1 MKFLREPLVQFLFL
15 GGLIY
20 LAYGLFAPQS
30 EEENE
35 RKIIVSEAKVQWMH
49 DSWSKRWNRLP
60 TQKELDGL
68 IQQYIKET
76 VLYKEAVNM
85 GLDKEDGI
93 IRRRLAQKVEFLAKD
108 LVVYTPPTEED
119 LKKYYDTHQDK
130 YTPDVT
136 YTFTQ
141 IYFDPD
147 KRGEST
153 LDDANKVKET
163 LVAQGTMM
171 QKIEGLG
178 DDYMTANYF
187 EAQTPMQIRKNF
199 GSGFAQSLIAL
210 KTGVWQGPVLSG
222 FGTHLVFV
230 NEVISP
236 PVPAFEE
243 IKARVAEDWVS
254 DKREE
259 LNDAFYKALKAEYTI
274 VVEDDNV
281 SVLDVKK

>member
-1 MKFLREPLVQFLFL
+1 VKFLREPLVQFLFL

-20 LAYGLFAPQS
+20 LAYALFSPQA

-35 RKIIVSEAKVQWMH
+35 RSILVNVSKVQWMQN
-49 DSWSKRWNRLP
+49 SWKQRWNRLP
-60 TQKELDGL
+60 TKEELDGL

-76 VLYKEAVNM
+76 VLYKEAVHM
-85 GLDKEDGI
+85 GLDKDDGI

-108 LVVYTPPTEED
+108 LVIYTPPTEED
-119 LKKYYDTHQDK
+119 LKKYYEEHQDK
-130 YTPDVT
+130 YKPDVT

-147 KRGEST
+147 KRGENT
-153 LDDANKVKET
+153 LDDAKKVKEK
-163 LVAQGTMM
+163 LVAQGSML

-187 EAQTPMQIRKNF
+187 VANTPMEIRKNF
-199 GSGFAQSLIAL
+199 GSGFAQSVMEL
-210 KTGVWQGPVLSG
+210 KAGVWHGPVLSG
-222 FGTHLVFV
+222 FGTHLVFI
-230 NEVISP
+230 NEIVSP
-236 PVPAFEE
+236 PVPPLEE
-243 IKARVAEDWVS
+243 IKARVLEDWIS

-259 LNDAFYKALKAEYTI
+259 LNDEFYKALKAEYTI

>member
-20 LAYGLFAPQS
+20 LAYGLFAPQT
-30 EEENE
+30 EEENS
-35 RKIIVSEAKVQWMH
+35 RKIVVNASKVQWMQ
-49 DSWSKRWNRLP
+49 DSWTKRWNRLP

-76 VLYKEAVNM
+76 VLYKEAITM
-85 GLDKEDGI
+85 GLDKGDGI

-108 LVVYTPPTEED
+108 LVIYTPPTEED
-119 LKKYYDTHQDK
+119 LKKYYEEHQDK
-130 YTPDVT
+130 YKPDVT

-153 LDDANKVKET
+153 LDDANKVKEK
-163 LVAQGTMM
+163 LVAQGSMM

-178 DDYMTANYF
+178 DDYMIANYF
-187 EAQTPMQIRKNF
+187 EANTPMDIRKNF
-199 GSGFAQSLIAL
+199 GSGFAQSLMEL
-210 KTGVWQGPVLSG
+210 KAGVWHGPVLSG

-230 NEVISP
+230 NEIVSP
-236 PVPAFEE
+236 PVPPLEE
-243 IKARVAEDWVS
+243 IKARVLEDWIS
-254 DKREE
+254 NKREE
-259 LNDAFYKALKAEYTI
+259 LNDAFYTALKAEYTI

>member
-20 LAYGLFAPQS
+20 FAYALVTPQS
-30 EEENE
+30 EEENS
-35 RKIIVSEAKVQWMH
+35 RTIVVNASKVQWMQ
-49 DSWSKRWNRLP
+49 DSWKKRWNRLP

-76 VLYKEAVNM
+76 VLYNEAITM
-85 GLDKEDGI
+85 GLDKGDGI

-108 LVVYTPPTEED
+108 LVIYTPPTEED
-119 LKKYYDTHQDK
+119 LKKYYEEHQDK
-130 YTPDVT
+130 YKPDVT

-153 LDDANKVKET
+153 LDDANKIKEK
-163 LVAQGTMM
+163 LVAQGSMM
-171 QKIEGLG
+171 QKVEGLG

-187 EAQTPMQIRKNF
+187 EANTPMEIRKNF
-199 GSGFAQSLIAL
+199 GSGFAQSLIEL
-210 KTGVWQGPVLSG
+210 KAGVWHGPVLSG

-230 NEVISP
+230 NEIVSP
-236 PVPAFEE
+236 PVPPLEE
-243 IKARVAEDWVS
+243 IKARVLEEWIS

-259 LNDAFYKALKAEYTI
+259 LNDEFYEALKGYYTI
-274 VVEDDNV
+274 VVEDDNI

>member
-20 LAYGLFAPQS
+20 LAYAFFAPQT

-35 RKIIVSEAKVQWMH
+35 RSIVVNASKVQWMH
-49 DSWSKRWNRLP
+49 NSWQQRWNRLP
-60 TQKELDGL
+60 TKEELDGL

-76 VLYKEAVNM
+76 VLYKEAVYM
-85 GLDKEDGI
+85 GLDKGDGI

-108 LVVYTPPTEED
+108 LVIYTPPTEED
-119 LKKYYDTHQDK
+119 LKKYYEEHQDK
-130 YTPDVT
+130 YKPDVT

-147 KRGEST
+147 KRGDST
-153 LDDANKVKET
+153 LDDANKVKEK
-163 LVAQGTMM
+163 LVAQGSML

-187 EAQTPMQIRKNF
+187 VANTPMEIRKNF
-199 GSGFAQSLIAL
+199 GSGFAQSVMEL
-210 KTGVWQGPVLSG
+210 KAGVWHGPVLSG
-222 FGTHLVFV
+222 FGTHLVFI
-230 NEVISP
+230 NEIVSP
-236 PVPAFEE
+236 PVPPLEE
-243 IKARVAEDWVS
+243 IKARVLEDWIS

-259 LNDAFYKALKAEYTI
+259 LNDEFYKALKAEYTI

>member
-20 LAYGLFAPQS
+20 LAYGLFSPQT
-30 EEENE
+30 EEGNS
-35 RKIIVSEAKVQWMH
+35 RTIVVNVSKVQWMQ
-49 DSWSKRWNRLP
+49 DSWKKRWNRLP

-76 VLYKEAVNM
+76 VLYNEAITM
-85 GLDKEDGI
+85 GLDKGDGI

-108 LVVYTPPTEED
+108 LVIYTPPTEED
-119 LKKYYDTHQDK
+119 LKKYYEEHQDK
-130 YTPDVT
+130 YKPDAT

-153 LDDANKVKET
+153 LDDANKIKEK
-163 LVAQGTMM
+163 LVAQGSMM
-171 QKIEGLG
+171 QKVEGLG

-187 EAQTPMQIRKNF
+187 EANTPMEIRKNF
-199 GSGFAQSLIAL
+199 GSGFAQSLIEL
-210 KTGVWQGPVLSG
+210 KAGVWHGPVLSG

-230 NEVISP
+230 NEIVSP
-236 PVPAFEE
+236 PVPPLEE
-243 IKARVAEDWVS
+243 IKARVLEEWIS

-259 LNDAFYKALKAEYTI
+259 LNDEFYEALKGYYTI
-274 VVEDDNV
+274 VVEDDNI